1 MIHQEIA
8 LAAPVATIYQILTN
22 SQRFSDMTG
31 GASADLSAEQ
41 GAKFSC
47 FGGMIHGRNIE
58 LVENKRIIQ
67 AWRAKPWREGLYSIV
82 SFELIDEGAQSRLIL
97 THTGFDEDQLQHLT
111 QGWQENYWQPM
122 QQYLLK

>member
-41 GAKFSC
+41 ASYT
-47 FGGMIHGRNIE
+47 NTTS
-58 LVENKRIIQ
+58 LS
-67 AWRAKPWREGLYSIV
+67 SI
-82 SFELIDEGAQSRLIL
+82 G
-97 THTGFDEDQLQHLT
+97 
-111 QGWQENYWQPM
+111 
-122 QQYLLK
+122 